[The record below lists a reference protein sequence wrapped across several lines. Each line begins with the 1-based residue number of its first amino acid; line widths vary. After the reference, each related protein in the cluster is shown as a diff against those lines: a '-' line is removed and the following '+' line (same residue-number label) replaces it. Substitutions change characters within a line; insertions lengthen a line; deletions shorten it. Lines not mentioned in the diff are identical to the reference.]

1 MLNFF
6 LRPWRERYRWVY
18 KPPRSLYTKLTPSFI
33 YFVATVLIEENMN
46 NNQNFV
52 DAFVHSIQ
60 IWNLEMDIED
70 SNMENIEMRAVNR
83 FVYSDLINGG
93 D

>member
-1 MLNFF
+1 M
-6 LRPWRERYRWVY
+6 
-18 KPPRSLYTKLTPSFI
+18 S
-33 YFVATVLIEENMN
+33 

-70 SNMENIEMRAVNR
+70 SNMENIDQRSVNR
-83 FVYSDLINGG
+83 FVYYDLILGSE
-93 D
+93 

>member
-1 MLNFF
+1 
-6 LRPWRERYRWVY
+6 
-18 KPPRSLYTKLTPSFI
+18 
-33 YFVATVLIEENMN
+33 MN
-46 NNQNFV
+46 TNQNFV
-52 DAFVHSIQ
+52 DAFVSAIQ

-70 SNMENIEMRAVNR
+70 SFSENIDQKAVNR